1 LNNLSVN
8 CYSGY
13 TYAESPRSFRW
24 EDRQYEVEEIESAWQ
39 EPGERYFLV
48 RTRENKRFKLCYNE
62 TGKKWSLVE
71 LPGVKQ

>member
-1 LNNLSVN
+1 MNNLSVN

-24 EDRQYEVEEIESAWQ
+24 EDRQYEIEEIESAWQ
-39 EPGERYFLV
+39 EPGERCFLV
-48 RTRENKRFKLCYNE
+48 RSGDNKRFKLGYNE

-71 LPGVKQ
+71 LSGVKQ